1 MAYENIG
8 TPTGNNLYI
17 TIPLRGTDNWD
28 EKLKDGFFQRVVDHD
43 HTPGKG
49 AAIQEAALDNALQT
63 KVAAIAT
70 NTSEIA
76 QNALDISQNAAAILA
91 NATNINSNDTD
102 IAALDTRLTT
112 AESNI
117 TSNDTDIAAL
127 DTRLT
132 TAESDKITATEA
144 QNLIDAGG
152 FTTATETQV
161 LINNSLTNYSDTAG
175 VQALISSTNIE
186 TLSNVDNLTP
196 SDGDVLVY
204 NTNFSRWI
212 PAAPSTGGSGNL
224 KVLVADDPLVA
235 ITAAFTE
242 FEVFENYPLYDPSN
256 LINSSNEF
264 IAPSDGVYLVNVSGL
279 FDSGSTQS
287 WIKIYVGGTFLEFH
301 YDQDGG
307 SVNTGDAPFNV
318 TAGTAIRATVRTNSG
333 INHTISCNY
342 TIKQIL

>member
-132 TAESDKITATEA
+132 TAENA
-144 QNLIDAGG
+144 
-152 FTTATETQV
+152 
-161 LINNSLTNYSDTAG
+161 SLTTPDVISIFQSRSLQELSNVQTGIPNNGDT
-175 VQALISSTNIE
+175 LIYNSSTNE
-186 TLSNVDNLTP
+186 WESV
-196 SDGDVLVY
+196 V
-204 NTNFSRWI
+204 
-212 PAAPSTGGSGNL
+212 PSTGGSGNIEMQ
-224 KVLVADDPLVA
+224 VADSLN
-235 ITAAFTE
+235 ITSTSANTE
-242 FEVFENYPLYDPSN
+242 YEVISPAPDYNPNSLIVNNNQFEAPSN
-256 LINSSNEF
+256 GIY
-264 IAPSDGVYLVNVSGL
+264 IVNVSCL
-279 FDSGSTQS
+279 FSGGATTGSS
-287 WIKIYVGGTFLEFH
+287 IYVYKNSNLVKFATKSGPRHL
-301 YDQDGG
+301 
-307 SVNTGDAPFNV
+307 STGDKV
-318 TAGTAIRATVRTNSG
+318 LSLVAGDL
-333 INHTISCNY
+333 INITISTSDGSSHSIQTDY
-342 TIKQIL
+342 TIKKIS